1 MSLRDRFCGVCKN
14 YMKLSNLKIEDERG
28 NETLQTIRICSFCG
42 NKENEKKGLVME
54 TYLLEQASESLLL
67 QVNEYT
73 KVDPRLPHLTTLK
86 CPNAECPSRTG
97 QEKSD
102 VVYKRYDGPNMKF
115 LYMCNIPGC
124 GAKWTSGS

>member
-14 YMKLSNLKIEDERG
+14 YMKLGSEGSESGPKS
-28 NETLQTIRICSFCG
+28 IRMCSYCG
-42 NKENEKKGLVME
+42 NHEAEKKGLVME

-97 QEKSD
+97 NE
-102 VVYKRYDGPNMKF
+102 
-115 LYMCNIPGC
+115 
-124 GAKWTSGS
+124 

>member
-1 MSLRDRFCGVCKN
+1 MSLRDRFCGVCRN
-14 YMKLSNLKIEDERG
+14 YMQLNSISGESG
-28 NETLQTIRICSFCG
+28 PVSIRTCSYCG
-42 NKENEKKGLVME
+42 NQQAEKKGLVME

-97 QEKSD
+97 KEKPD